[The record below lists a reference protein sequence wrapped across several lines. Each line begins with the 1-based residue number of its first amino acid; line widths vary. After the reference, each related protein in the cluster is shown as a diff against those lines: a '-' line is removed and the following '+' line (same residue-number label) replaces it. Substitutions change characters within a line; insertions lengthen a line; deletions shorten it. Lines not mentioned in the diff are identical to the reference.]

1 MTFLDRKGF
10 GAIPDKL
17 ADADYDARHRHV
29 AGLVGASPSGLPDVV
44 DWTPLLD
51 RIADQGATSSCVG
64 QAFSTAIYLTGQ
76 AQAAPVPR
84 PSAAWS
90 YALARYYDTP
100 GVLVDVGC
108 RPRSCV
114 LAALR
119 YGIVAEARIPF
130 DIARVNDA
138 PPFDADAAAADAMFT
153 GYYRVAGDVP
163 LLLRM
168 ALARGHVPMLSMV
181 VHESFQDLGAGQVYA
196 EPDGTELGRH
206 MVCVAGYRA
215 GAFRI
220 VNSWGT
226 GWADGGCGLVAD
238 RFIASSYVQDVY
250 VVTAAPLSR

>member
-1 MTFLDRKGF
+1 MSFLDRKGF
-10 GAIPDKL
+10 GAIPDRL
-17 ADADYDARHRHV
+17 LDAEYDARHRHV
-29 AGLVGASPSGLPDVV
+29 AQLVGASPSALPDDV
-44 DWTPLLD
+44 DWSKLLD
-51 RIADQGATSSCVG
+51 RIPDQGATSSCVG

-84 PSAAWS
+84 PSASWL

-100 GVLVDVGC
+100 GVLVDIGS
-108 RPRSCV
+108 RPRSAV

-119 YGIVAEARIPF
+119 YGIVAETRAPFDAARI
-130 DIARVNDA
+130 NDA
-138 PPFDADAAAADAMFT
+138 PPFDVDAAAADAMFT

-196 EPDGTELGRH
+196 EPEGTELGRH
-206 MVCVAGYRA
+206 MVCVAGYRP
-215 GAFRI
+215 GAFLV

-226 GWADGGCGLVAD
+226 GWANGGCGWIAD

>member
-10 GAIPDKL
+10 GAVPDRL
-17 ADADYDARHRHV
+17 ADAEHDARHRHV
-29 AGLVGASPSGLPDVV
+29 AGLIGASSSGLTSAT
-44 DWTPLLD
+44 DWTPRLD

-64 QAFSTAIYLTGQ
+64 HAFSTAIYLTGQ

-100 GVLVDVGC
+100 GVLVDIGC

-119 YGIVAEARIPF
+119 HGIVAEDRVSF
-130 DIARVNDA
+130 DVARVNEP

-153 GYYRVAGDVP
+153 GYYRVAGSVP

-168 ALARGHVPMLSMV
+168 ALAKGHIPMLSMV
-181 VHESFQDLGAGQVYA
+181 VHESFQDLRRDQVYA

-206 MVCVAGYRA
+206 MVCIAGYRP
-215 GAFRI
+215 GALLL

-226 GWADGGCGLVAD
+226 GWADGGMCWVAD